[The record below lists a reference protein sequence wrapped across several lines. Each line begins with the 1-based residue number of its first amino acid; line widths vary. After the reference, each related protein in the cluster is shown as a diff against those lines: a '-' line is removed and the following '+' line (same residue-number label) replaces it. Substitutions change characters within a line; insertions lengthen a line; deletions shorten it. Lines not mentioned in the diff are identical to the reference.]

1 MHTCLPLPHIQAIV
15 VPNAALLWRRCL
27 VAVATMLVA
36 SALPQ
41 GVKAQDGDYGNGNTA
56 EGAFALKA
64 IVSNSGN
71 TGSFNTAI
79 GYAALTSATTG
90 RNNVA
95 SGNYAHV
102 ANMDGIGNTANG
114 SLALRLNGTS
124 RLNTATGYPA

>member
-27 VAVATMLVA
+27 VVVATMLVA

-56 EGAFALKA
+56 EGTFALKA

-71 TGSFNTAI
+71 TGSFTPRSQRRYVHI
-79 GYAALTSATTG
+79 
-90 RNNVA
+90 
-95 SGNYAHV
+95 
-102 ANMDGIGNTANG
+102 G
-114 SLALRLNGTS
+114 SLVSIAYKLRS
-124 RLNTATGYPA
+124 